1 MYYLCTPNNKQMTF
15 SNKVITSSNTFKP
28 LNDEYLTLI
37 NKLTMSPKMSF
48 SGLRILP
55 EEMFNKM
62 SRAEFGKW
70 SLANTDLSFDGFKS
84 EYDLIESEIARH
96 ITIVKGFYLGEI
108 ECGEL
113 AKQKF
118 SLMEQLYALEGISIP
133 LRKLSLIVEP
143 DYTASTAIHSR
154 SKIKYA
160 VVKGYWINEAGE
172 LKRTLNKNIGNNEWD
187 FVEVAA
193 KMFASFGFESY
204 VPAKPMGDGILV
216 DMVIMKN
223 NKRWIV
229 EIKSKD
235 RDAFIKTFVSLEL
248 WRMYK
253 KEYGITD

>member
-1 MYYLCTPNNKQMTF
+1 MVF
-15 SNKVITSSNTFKP
+15 SNQVITSNNTFKP

-37 NKLTMSPKMSF
+37 NKMTISPKMKF

-55 EEMFNKM
+55 EELFNNM

-70 SLANTDLSFDGFKS
+70 SLTDADINFDGLKS
-84 EYDLIESEIARH
+84 EYELIESEIVKH
-96 ITIVKGFYLGEI
+96 ISIVKGFYLGEI

-118 SLMEQLYALEGISIP
+118 SLMEQLYALQGISIP

-160 VVKGYWINEAGE
+160 VVKAYWINQAGE
-172 LKRTLNKNIGNNEWD
+172 LKRTLNKNVGNNEWD
-187 FVEVAA
+187 FVEVAT
-193 KMFASFGFESY
+193 KMFAAFGFESF